1 MTFIP
6 NWEEFEK
13 SAEMLYLRDPINTRY
28 SLKYCHTKGVFVVK
42 ITDNKKVSH
51 NGYTLVFLIIYMQT
65 LLYLQQF
72 LNIDLQEWCRRVI
85 ETFFSYQGMSCH
97 INDSNTNQL
106 AACPGFTWMA

>member
-51 NGYTLVFLIIYMQT
+51 NGYTLVFLNY
-65 LLYLQQF
+65 LYADF
-72 LNIDLQEWCRRVI
+72 VI
-85 ETFFSYQGMSCH
+85 LTTIPEH
-97 INDSNTNQL
+97 
-106 AACPGFTWMA
+106 